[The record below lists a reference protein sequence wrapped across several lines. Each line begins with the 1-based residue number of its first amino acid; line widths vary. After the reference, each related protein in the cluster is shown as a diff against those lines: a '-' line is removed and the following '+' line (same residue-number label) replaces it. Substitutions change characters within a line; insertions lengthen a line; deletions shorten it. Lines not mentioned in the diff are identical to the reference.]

1 MHDAYEAGT
10 ILERLPLK
18 IESIACYDEVLLV
31 GTKDGPLLKYT
42 VKKIRIGADVKY
54 EVALEKSY
62 KSFSK
67 KPIQQLC
74 AVPELFLLIS
84 LSDSVVSVHDLT
96 SFTPIT
102 TLAKTRGASLF
113 ATHVQNHISMSGDK
127 QTTLK
132 MCVANRRKIHLMYW
146 KNRDFTDMDA
156 DLSVYDI
163 PRSIVW
169 CKEKLCVGFKRD
181 YYILK
186 VGTGDPKELFPL
198 GSKQPEPV
206 ISPFKDDGF
215 ILGRDDQSIFVDN
228 DGTPTK
234 KHPVKWTDI
243 PVSIVHETPY
253 LIALLSKVIE
263 VRTIEPHLMI
273 QSINLQNARCICQ
286 GNGQLYVAS
295 SNHVWRLSAVPI
307 STQIR
312 QLLGNKEF
320 ELALQLANMTDEPE
334 RDKKVR
340 IDHIQQLY
348 AVNLFCKKEFEK
360 SMNIFVKLDTDPSH
374 VIGLFPNLLP
384 PDFRK
389 SLDYP
394 EKLPDLQG
402 GDLEKGLLALTDY
415 LNDEGN
421 KLVVSKEQLSQIID
435 TTLMKCY
442 LQTNDALVASLLRLK
457 DNKVHVEEAERSLK
471 KKEKY
476 SELIILYEKKGL
488 HEKALNTLMKQATRP
503 NSLLHGCDRTVQYL
517 QHLGP
522 DHLKLIFEYAEW
534 VIRENPE
541 EGIKIFTEDLPE
553 VENLPRQLV
562 LEYLENIDRNNK
574 DLAIKYLE
582 HVIYMWN
589 DNSEGMHSR
598 FAHLLREKVQR
609 YMPEYLAQLPEG
621 HMPCKAGKEVGELGE
636 YRTKLINFLQTS
648 TFYRPEELLPRFK
661 MTDPILAE
669 EYCRT
674 YYKKGKPGDKDVY
687 LEPPDHSVLGL
698 PAFKD
703 GQKPKPNIEEALR
716 IMEEHAGCI
725 DTTRALELLPADTRI
740 VDILTFLENVLELK
754 AATKNKNRVHE
765 QRMFYE
771 KEKVVITD
779 LKSCMVCKKRI
790 GNRYKQLVIT
800 DLKTSMV
807 GKKHIGN
814 RYKQLVITDLK
825 TSMVGKKHIGNRY
838 KQLVITD
845 LKAVWWAR
853 NTLETGTNSLL
864 LLISKAVWW
873 ARNPLETGTNSFFFA
888 RYPNGVIVHY
898 GCCKDPKVP
907 PGEAVLDIPTS
918 MK

>member
-415 LNDEGN
+415 LNDKKRMLNKEKVISTTAIKEGN

-661 MTDPILAE
+661 MTEYFEERAILLGRLGRHEVALGLYVIVLKDPILAE

-674 YYKKGKPGDKDVY
+674 YYKKGKPGDKDVYYYLLKVY

-754 AATKNKNRVHE
+754 AATKNKNRVLRNMLFSESLHVHE

-790 GNRYKQLVIT
+790 GN
-800 DLKTSMV
+800 S
-807 GKKHIGN
+807 
-814 RYKQLVITDLK
+814 
-825 TSMVGKKHIGNRY
+825 
-838 KQLVITD
+838 
-845 LKAVWWAR
+845 
-853 NTLETGTNSLL
+853 
-864 LLISKAVWW
+864 
-873 ARNPLETGTNSFFFA
+873 FFA